1 MVSSFWLSGED
12 LSHRDGGYVGS
23 MALFYGSSLVLVRT
37 SSYSL
42 ESGDLWWVFDWRQV
56 SWCLNGGGVLS
67 LDKQC
72 PLSCPVVR
80 ERVPPPEVSHTLKS
94 MFLICCCSVPNTP
107 SICSWF

>member
-56 SWCLNGGGVLS
+56 SWCLNGGGVVFAFS
-67 LDKQC
+67 LIYS
-72 PLSCPVVR
+72 P
-80 ERVPPPEVSHTLKS
+80 
-94 MFLICCCSVPNTP
+94 
-107 SICSWF
+107 